1 LCSSSHEERE
11 KIKIKKISI
20 FLENGDDQQS
30 QVPIG
35 KTTPRF
41 GANAED
47 MCTIIKI
54 FFSKEIVVPG
64 ASLGG
69 TKRLHESDS
78 CDLDK

>member
-1 LCSSSHEERE
+1 M
-11 KIKIKKISI
+11 
-20 FLENGDDQQS
+20 
-30 QVPIG
+30 PIG

-54 FFSKEIVVPG
+54 SFSKEIVVPG